1 MSSVRVRRARTVCVS
16 SSVGAPPSLSAIEF
30 LASLGLALGDRSEAA
45 RPASAT
51 MAAASETEAELAARL
66 AAYKR
71 DGYTIWPAL
80 YSEESMAK
88 WRAEQTRLQAESVTV
103 PGATG
108 ETLWFGNMLE
118 RSPQLMW
125 EAVANPTVLDFA
137 ETVVGPFVQLDSCEV
152 TGYPANADTHA
163 PGAAWH
169 RDGFDS
175 SKVWSE
181 GAPTQLWRPGTS
193 MLDAAPTPKIV
204 ATRRAYTPPLAC
216 NYLTY
221 LQDQDGTFDTA
232 PLRVVPGSHRDYTHI
247 PAEDTT
253 ESHPRELLVTAPAG
267 SVVFTHC
274 GVLHTGSVNRTD
286 RTRFFVSCYVN
297 RVGLPVR
304 DVQQGALVDQAVA
317 DAMQRGDQR
326 IV

>member
-1 MSSVRVRRARTVCVS
+1 MFPAVHSAEWVAETRALLEPEFQRHFELESDGPFFQGAEGSGRVAV
-16 SSVGAPPSLSAIEF
+16 AP
-30 LASLGLALGDRSEAA
+30 G
-45 RPASAT
+45 
-51 MAAASETEAELAARL
+51 
-66 AAYKR
+66 
-71 DGYTIWPAL
+71 
-80 YSEESMAK
+80 
-88 WRAEQTRLQAESVTV
+88 LQAFEGSAFGQRLMESIVCH
-103 PGATG
+103 P
-108 ETLWFGNMLE
+108 M
-118 RSPQLMW
+118 
-125 EAVANPTVLDFA
+125 VLDFA
-137 ETVVGPFVQLDSCEV
+137 QLVMGPFVQLDSCEV